1 MTFKSLG
8 VMLMSVT
15 SRRTFLSWLSRSGLV
30 LAAGGTTLAGRTAAA
45 ADQRDF
51 LVFTN
56 ATLIDGTGAAPRP
69 DTTIV
74 VAGNRI
80 IAVGRHGIAPPAGVR
95 VVDLR
100 GKYVLPGLWDLH
112 AHTVDIAQLLLPL
125 WIANGVTGTREMWGV
140 PFVRDIHRRIESGEL
155 LGPRMVVSDSI
166 IDGPNSWLVHLWRDN
181 SPIQVETETQAR
193 AAVRKAKRDGA
204 DLIKVYSKLREN
216 TFAAV
221 ADEAR
226 RLHLPFAGHVPDRV
240 SVVRASELGMRSQ
253 EHLYRLYF
261 DVSSERDRF
270 QRIIDAKE
278 DSLQD
283 PFEWFFSLREL
294 EREAIKAYDPRRAA
308 EVFATLARNGTA
320 LDPTVTVLKL
330 FTSSAEQI
338 RNVDHERYVPDWVIS
353 ERWRLDPTPLP
364 PERVESNRVFFEAS
378 ARLIRDAADAG
389 VTLTTG
395 TDGGFLAP
403 YILGGFCLHEELELM
418 VRRVGLTPMQAIL
431 AATRDAARVV
441 GLGHASGTVTPGKFA
456 DLLVVDGNPLT
467 DIRNTQRIHGIVAN
481 GRFIDRAERERM
493 LADVRALAKTIPPPA
508 PGTLPLSCCAP
519 MAR

>member
-1 MTFKSLG
+1 M
-8 VMLMSVT
+8 
-15 SRRTFLSWLSRSGLV
+15 
-30 LAAGGTTLAGRTAAA
+30 LAAAGTPFVAGQAGAA
-45 ADQRDF
+45 ADQRGV

-56 ATLIDGTGAAPRP
+56 ATLIDGTGTPPRA

-80 IAVGRHGIAPPAGVR
+80 IAVGQHGIAPPAGVR

-112 AHTVDIAQLLLPL
+112 AHTVDIEQVLLPL
-125 WIANGVTGTREMWGV
+125 YIANGVTGLREMWGV
-140 PFVRDIHRRIESGEL
+140 PFVRDVHRRIESGEL

-166 IDGPNSWLVHLWRDN
+166 IDGPNSHLVHLWRDN

-221 ADEAR
+221 AAEAR

-261 DVSSERDRF
+261 DVSSRRDEF
-270 QRIIDAKE
+270 QRIIDTKE
-278 DSLQD
+278 DSLKD
-283 PFEWFFSLREL
+283 PFDWFFSLREL
-294 EREAIKAYDPRRAA
+294 EREAIEAYDPRRAA
-308 EVFATLARNGTA
+308 EVFATFVRNGTA

-330 FTSSAEQI
+330 FTSSAEEL
-338 RNVDHERYVPDWVIS
+338 RNVSHEQYVPDWVIS

-364 PERVESNRVFFEAS
+364 PERVESNRAFFAAS

-389 VTLTTG
+389 VTITTG

-403 YILGGFCLHEELELM
+403 YILAGFCLHEELELL

-431 AATRDAARVV
+431 AATRDAARAV
-441 GLGHASGTVTPGKFA
+441 GLEHASGTVTPGKLA

-467 DIRNTQRIHGIVAN
+467 DIRNTQRIHGVVAN

-493 LADVRALAKTIPPPA
+493 LADVRALAKQIPPPPA
-508 PGTLPLSCCAP
+508 GMATASCCAP
-519 MAR
+519 LRTAR